1 MPGTSVT
8 QLKCLKHLSE
18 VKFAHGQKQNS
29 NYDFLIF
36 PQDWCFPNRSS
47 TARVLSWPLYHSE
60 KFSQEPQACTTR
72 LLISCTQVTSR
83 WIQNPAACWPTLK
96 PMPHTLPAHHTQ
108 IPTGNTRGWQYWGG
122 QGKGKGCLMQRKDA
136 QVSRALATSSFLPRN
151 ISVSPTCNCRITGM
165 IWKCSLVCYSLVLHL
180 RFSGLGRNRWNPVYL
195 TFHSKLARVCCVVGE
210 QGSNPT
216 LRFEEAPPVPLR
228 NVTDIQALEDNS
240 DTLQLM
246 KMIMEVPENL
256 HSTGILQTALSCALP
271 TLQLLSNC

>member
-1 MPGTSVT
+1 MFKASLWGQICSWTEAK
-8 QLKCLKHLSE
+8 LKLWFLDFPPRLMFS
-18 VKFAHGQKQNS
+18 KQELNS
-29 NYDFLIF
+29 KSSKLALI
-36 PQDWCFPNRSS
+36 PQWEILPRASG
-47 TARVLSWPLYHSE
+47 LYHEASDLLYSSHKQMNTKSSSLLANSE
-60 KFSQEPQACTTR
+60 AYASYLASP
-72 LLISCTQVTSR
+72 
-83 WIQNPAACWPTLK
+83 
-96 PMPHTLPAHHTQ
+96 PHTNPHWEHQRLA
-108 IPTGNTRGWQYWGG
+108 GGYWGG

-210 QGSNPT
+210 QGFNHT